1 MCGLSQRVI
10 MDLRKLGSL
19 IMLTVDN
26 LMTYQTKKTITLLM
40 RSTIP
45 EASINQA
52 GADYEKQNI
61 AFHLLDCIYPAT
73 FFSFLLERK
82 RNKTISDSSVFLR
95 RMAPFIVTNKSLRVC
110 TVRTPAKQQ
119 YCHPC
124 LLPSLPLALPTLPFF
139 S

>member
-1 MCGLSQRVI
+1 

-19 IMLTVDN
+19 IMLTVVN
-26 LMTYQTKKTITLLM
+26 LMTKKMITLLM
-40 RSTIP
+40 RLTKP

-61 AFHLLDCIYPAT
+61 AFHLIDCIYPAT
-73 FFSFLLERK
+73 FFFSSLLERK

-119 YCHPC
+119 YCHPS
-124 LLPSLPLALPTLPFF
+124 LLPYLPLSLSSLSFHEYHSFF
-139 S
+139 T